1 MQVFKRKLGG
11 SGIAAPVVCSALAA
25 KELCQKLR
33 MHRAMATDCFEDL
46 PLKLRQLSNPS
57 AMHELPEV
65 SGQKAIRVEK
75 ILLKLERSVTPL
87 KLAVTITLNSLA
99 KDKVVGPG
107 GRSNGIGLYKAE
119 PIKRR
124 SQSGRAK
131 EGMRYRIS
139 AELMYGRPHSRS
151 F

>member
-1 MQVFKRKLGG
+1 
-11 SGIAAPVVCSALAA
+11 
-25 KELCQKLR
+25 
-33 MHRAMATDCFEDL
+33 MATDCFEDL

-75 ILLKLERSVTPL
+75 ILLKLKRSITPL
-87 KLAVTITLNSLA
+87 KLAGSITLNSLA
-99 KDKVVGPG
+99 KNQVVGPG

-124 SQSGRAK
+124 WQSGRAK
-131 EGMRYRIS
+131 EGMRYRKGP
-139 AELMYGRPHSRS
+139 ELMYGRLHSRL